1 MKVRAGMTVFSAVS
15 FWLIASFLFALLEAG
30 RICCLNTCADM
41 SAALAVES
49 VCAEYQPG
57 LWEEDHLLGLDGA
70 DGGPES

>member
-49 VCAEYQPG
+49 V
-57 LWEEDHLLGLDGA
+57 
-70 DGGPES
+70 